1 MAWRSG
7 HEEAAVAVA
16 EETELVVEGVAV
28 AFFPGIAYE
37 CGDQQEQG
45 AFGLVE
51 IGDEAVDD
59 VVSVAGCYHQL
70 GVAVQM
76 VGVVPL
82 HPVKYVAVGF
92 GGGDVEAFEAVGVPL
107 VYVHGVETG
116 VLAKLHSEPI
126 DRLDGAHGGGADG
139 DDGMADMGK
148 DVLDVLP
155 RDFDL
160 LDVHFVFADGVGVDG
175 FEGAG
180 TDMEGDEVG
189 GNAAGFEAVEHF
201 GGEVKS
207 GSGCGHR
214 ALVQS
219 IDGLVAFVVA
229 TFGFAVEVGRQGDD
243 AGVFDELGKGETAI
257 PGEVHYPG
265 IADGLATG
273 GREDDL
279 LVIDAEGAGQD
290 AVFPLFVVAD
300 ETGPGAPFPLL
311 EGLRHGHL
319 VGLKAEDLDGGACRF
334 AEKEPRMDDLGVI
347 KDEQCVRRQ
356 KVGNVAEQAFG
367 YDALAIDEEF
377 GLVAPVKRELGY
389 AVVGQWIVVVGNGDG
404 LGVSHGQGVC
414 VGR

>member
-1 MAWRSG
+1 M
-7 HEEAAVAVA
+7 
-16 EETELVVEGVAV
+16 VEGVAV

-82 HPVKYVAVGF
+82 HPVKHVAVSF

-107 VYVHGVETG
+107 VDVHGVEAR

-201 GGEVKS
+201 GREVEA
-207 GSGCGHR
+207 GGGCGHG

-219 IDGLVAFVVA
+219 IDGLVAFIVA
-229 TFGFAVEVGRQGDD
+229 GLGFAVEVGRQGND
-243 AGVFDELGKGETAI
+243 AGVFDELGKGETAV

-265 IADGLATG
+265 IADGLATA
-273 GREDDL
+273 GREGDL

-300 ETGPGAPFPLL
+300 ETGPGALCALL
-311 EGLRHGHL
+311 EGLCHGHL
-319 VGLKAEDLDGGACRF
+319 VGFEAEDFDGGACGLL
-334 AEKEPRMDDLGVI
+334 KE
-347 KDEQCVRRQ
+347 
-356 KVGNVAEQAFG
+356 
-367 YDALAIDEEF
+367 
-377 GLVAPVKRELGY
+377 
-389 AVVGQWIVVVGNGDG
+389 
-404 LGVSHGQGVC
+404 
-414 VGR
+414 